1 MIFQTTTTFGL
12 SLTTILIIII
22 IAIILA
28 IIIYTILLKIALSY
42 VQSSYHEFGY
52 IFITSVLCTLVGFIP
67 CIGCVLQWLIIN
79 YRHKTGIGRAIVI
92 WILAIIIGLI
102 IIFLIIAA
110 IVVVVY
116 GVTFGLF

>member
-1 MIFQTTTTFGL
+1 MIYQTVSYFGL

-22 IAIILA
+22 IALILA

-42 VQSSYHEFGY
+42 VESSYQNFGY
-52 IFITSVLCTLVGFIP
+52 VFITSVLCTLVGFIP

-79 YRHKTGIGRAIVI
+79 YRHETGIGRAILI

-102 IIFLIIAA
+102 IVFLIIAA
-110 IVVVVY
+110 VVVVVF
-116 GVTFGLF
+116 GITFEMF